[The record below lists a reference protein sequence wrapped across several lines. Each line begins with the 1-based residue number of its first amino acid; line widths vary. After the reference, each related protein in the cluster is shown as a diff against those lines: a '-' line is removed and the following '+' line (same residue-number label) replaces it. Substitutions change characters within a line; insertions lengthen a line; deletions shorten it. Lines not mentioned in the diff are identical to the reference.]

1 VTVLDFVNF
10 HVVPGLV
17 LGSIY
22 ALGAIGVTLVFGVMR
37 FAHLAH
43 GDLATLGAFVALAVV
58 WSTGL
63 GPWWG
68 LPVAMVVAA
77 AVAIGTDWVF
87 YEHLRKRPLILTV
100 IASLGVALMLRSVV
114 QVGFGVDP
122 QSYVRGLVRPDDYFG
137 VRLRDRELLTLL
149 TAFALV
155 AALAAFLAYTR
166 WGKAMRAMSDN
177 PDLARLS
184 GVDTRFVTA
193 LTWGV
198 VGALA
203 AAAGFFLGL
212 NTELRSM
219 MGWMMLL
226 PMFAAAIL
234 GGVGRVEGALL
245 GGLVVG
251 LIEETSVIFLPAQY
265 KSATAFVILLA
276 MLAVR
281 PTGLLRGKVL

>member
-1 VTVLDFVNF
+1 MTLLDFVNF
-10 HVVPGLV
+10 HIVPGLV

-43 GDLATLGAFVALAVV
+43 GDLATLGAFIALAVV
-58 WSTGL
+58 WGTGL
-63 GPWWG
+63 NPWFG
-68 LPVAMVVAA
+68 LPAAMAFAA
-77 AVAIGTDWVF
+77 GVAIGADRLF
-87 YEHLRKRPLILTV
+87 YAHLRRRPLILTV
-100 IASLGVALMLRSVV
+100 IASLGVALMLRSLV
-114 QVGFGVDP
+114 QMGFGVDS
-122 QSYVRGLVRPDDYFG
+122 QSYVRGIVRPDDYFG

-149 TAFALV
+149 AAGLLVLALTQ
-155 AALAAFLAYTR
+155 FLARTR
-166 WGKAMRAMSDN
+166 LGKAMRAMSDN

-184 GVDTRFVTA
+184 GVDTGLVTA
-193 LTWGV
+193 LTWGI

-219 MGWMMLL
+219 MGWQLLL

-234 GGVGRVEGALL
+234 GGVGRVEGALV

-251 LIEETSVIFLPAQY
+251 VLEECAVLVIPAQY
-265 KSATAFVILLA
+265 KSAMAFAVLLL
-276 MLAVR
+276 MLSVR
-281 PTGLLRGKVL
+281 PTGLFRGKVL